1 MKPCTQIFNQFPRG
15 RAIQITEFSVCHK
28 EVVGHTVSRQQFLG
42 DVDGPGVHLS
52 PWEVSEGGKEGDR
65 GSSFIIGAVSI
76 SG

>member
-1 MKPCTQIFNQFPRG
+1 M
-15 RAIQITEFSVCHK
+15 CHK